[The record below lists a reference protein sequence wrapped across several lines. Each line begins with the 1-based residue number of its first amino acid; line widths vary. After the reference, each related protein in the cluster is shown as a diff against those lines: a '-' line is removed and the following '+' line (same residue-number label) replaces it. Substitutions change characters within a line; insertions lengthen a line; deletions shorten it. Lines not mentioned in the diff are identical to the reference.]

1 MTGRVAYAQAIGV
14 DAVTD
19 RLQIEDLW
27 GAGATGI
34 ITPDSFR
41 ITSGG
46 GATPMSVTVGPGRGI
61 IYSDVSFNGSYHVTQ
76 DENTIIPLATAAST
90 QYRRDAIVA
99 RVRDAS
105 LVAGDGDNSF
115 NIEVIAGANSAS
127 SNPPLPALPDR
138 SMLLADVVVN
148 PNATGPSKIT
158 DQRGMVKPRE
168 YFHQITIVQNTT
180 IVVNQNTYINVN
192 GFYLPNW
199 PDWARVGGSRCYH
212 KISST
217 ARILAA
223 GEALMRS
230 ILGNGAG
237 DAKVSGVN
245 FPQKLYSPGV
255 FNYLTS
261 GEYILPRL
269 DTPFSTLQ
277 VQRSGSGATTAMT
290 FETQQTVT
298 THEIRVFEQPT

>member
-1 MTGRVAYAQAIGV
+1 MTARLAYAQAIGV

-19 RLQIEDLW
+19 RLMVEDNW

-34 ITPDSFR
+34 VTPDSFR
-41 ITSGG
+41 TTTGG
-46 GATPMSVTVGPGRGI
+46 GATPMSITVGPGRGI

-76 DENTIIPLATAAST
+76 DEDTRLALGSASSN
-90 QYRRDAIVA
+90 QYRRDAIIA

-105 LVAGDGDNSF
+105 LVGADGDNSF
-115 NIEVIAGANSAS
+115 NIEVVPGANSAS
-127 SNPPLPALPDR
+127 NNPPLSALPDR
-138 SMLLADVVVN
+138 SMLLADVLIN
-148 PNATGPSKIT
+148 PNASSPSKIT
-158 DQRGMVKPRE
+158 DRREMVKPRE
-168 YFHQITIVQNTT
+168 YVHQVTIVQNTT
-180 IVVNQNTYINVN
+180 VVVNQNTYVNVN

-199 PDWARVGGSRCYH
+199 PFWARHGGHRCYH

-223 GEALMRS
+223 GEALMRA

-237 DAKVSGVN
+237 DDKCKSVP
-245 FPQKLYSPGV
+245 FPQKLYSPGM

-261 GEYILPRL
+261 GEYILPAL
-269 DTPFSTLQ
+269 TTPFSQLQ
-277 VQRSGSGATTAMT
+277 VQRVGTQTNSLTY
-290 FETQQTVT
+290 ETQQSVS